1 MTGEGSC
8 SWEVLETGKAGR
20 FAHCEREGSWPLGAS
35 VRKIVP
41 FVSDLRE
48 TRRESICFSRID
60 DIDINSRLEAIFELT
75 LIAAGVAGVI
85 VGLT

>member
-20 FAHCEREGSWPLGAS
+20 FSHGEREGSRPLGGTN
-35 VRKIVP
+35 RRIVP

-48 TRRESICFSRID
+48 TRRESICFSRVN
-60 DIDINSRLEAIFELT
+60 DININSRLEAIFELI

-85 VGLT
+85 VGLM